1 MHDCNQAVQQ
11 IVPSPVTT
19 DKDADDDSSTL
30 LVSDDGSIDS
40 SLYSRD
46 SESEGG
52 ILDNQYNDDVSLL

>member
-11 IVPSPVTT
+11 IVPPSVTT
-19 DKDADDDSSTL
+19 DTDADDDPSML
-30 LVSDDGSIDS
+30 PVSNNGSIDF

-52 ILDNQYNDDVSLL
+52 IWNNQ